1 MYWVLPDNLHVPNQT
16 LLMTSKTRLLL
27 GSIFLSI
34 LTFGLGYFVSKGS
47 GKPISKKNEKAVTAS
62 SQLFP
67 HLNPISECIRQKGMN
82 VDELTSFR
90 PKIEQRIDEFC
101 QLHKGVVVSYYFRDL
116 NNGMWI
122 GLNEKQ
128 LFSPA
133 SLMKVPILIA
143 VLKEAESDPGIL
155 DKAIKYNAKDFS
167 MVDEEAGIQKVDGNL
182 YPVNVLLEHCIAY
195 SDNRASL
202 MLMALVGME
211 KLEKVE
217 DDLNLHVKNEYTE
230 QTNFVSVKHYAGVF
244 RILYNAAYLNEAMSE
259 KAIGL
264 LLRSKYEG
272 GIRKG
277 IPSNTVIAHKYGERD
292 IINAL
297 GEREA
302 IQLHHF
308 GIVYHPTK
316 PFILGIMTRGPV
328 SKQEKEKLITDL
340 SQITYNE
347 VELQVR
353 NSSAESR
360 KNFLKDL

>member
-1 MYWVLPDNLHVPNQT
+1 
-16 LLMTSKTRLLL
+16 MTSKTRLLL

-47 GKPISKKNEKAVTAS
+47 GKPISKKNDKVVTAS

-67 HLNPISECIRQKGMN
+67 YLNPISECIRQKGMN
-82 VDELTSFR
+82 VDELMSFR
-90 PKIEQRIDEFC
+90 PKIEQRIDDFC
-101 QLHKGVVVSYYFRDL
+101 KQYKGVVVSYYFRDL
-116 NNGMWI
+116 NNGLSI
-122 GLNEKQ
+122 GINEKQ

-143 VLKEAESDPGIL
+143 VLKEAETNPGIL
-155 DKAIKYNAKDFS
+155 DKAIQYNERDFS
-167 MVDEEAGIQKVDGNL
+167 MVDEEAGIAKVDGNL
-182 YPVNVLLEHCIAY
+182 YPVNVLLEHCIMY
-195 SDNRASL
+195 SDNRATL
-202 MLMALVGME
+202 MLMALIGKD
-211 KLEKVE
+211 KLIKVE
-217 DDLNLHVKNEYTE
+217 DDLNLHIKNEYTE

-244 RILYNAAYLNEAMSE
+244 RILYNAAYLNESMSE
-259 KAIGL
+259 RALELMLK
-264 LLRSKYEG
+264 SKYAG

-277 IPSNTVIAHKYGERD
+277 VAADIRIAHKYGERD

-308 GIVYHPTK
+308 GLVYHPTK
-316 PFILGIMTRGPV
+316 PFILGVMTRGPV
-328 SKQEKEKLITDL
+328 SKVEKEKLISDL

-347 VELQVR
+347 VELQVKH
-353 NSSAESR
+353 SSPESR